1 VALAVADSGSGVAL
15 MTPDEQALKDK
26 LVALMTAF
34 RDECLKPEANPYI
47 LLRRLEIE
55 VENVRHELIVAGK
68 K

>member
-1 VALAVADSGSGVAL
+1 

-26 LVALMTAF
+26 LIALMTAF

-55 VENVRHELIVAGK
+55 VENVRHELILAGK
-68 K
+68 R